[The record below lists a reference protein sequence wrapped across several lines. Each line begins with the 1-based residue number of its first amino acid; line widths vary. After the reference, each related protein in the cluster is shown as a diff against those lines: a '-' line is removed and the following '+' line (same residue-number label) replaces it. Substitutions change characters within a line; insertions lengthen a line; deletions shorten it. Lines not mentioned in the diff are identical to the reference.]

1 MGKWRRA
8 IPVRRILGVI
18 RYIYFIIIF
27 LKILVDF
34 GQFFSSFCAVIL
46 FAYLGLQFGPWASWW
61 IFGEMLKCRVVYHL
75 RCIKSQNEIGKSLFS
90 IKLFLCSISFFQFL
104 FIISC
109 TWFLSFY
116 LQCVSFFLN
125 SLVFFLILIWIGNP
139 EIVVGIHC
147 LLAFV
152 AKL

>member
-1 MGKWRRA
+1 MASSDSRSANTRRDQVHLFHYYFSQNLSGFWA
-8 IPVRRILGVI
+8 I
-18 RYIYFIIIF
+18 
-27 LKILVDF
+27 
-34 GQFFSSFCAVIL
+34 FSSFCAVIL

-61 IFGEMLKCRVVYHL
+61 IFGEMLKCRIVYHL

-125 SLVFFLILIWIGNP
+125 SLVFFLISIWIGNP
-139 EIVVGIHC
+139 ENAVGIHC